1 MTKNDLAWYRSLKKN
16 HKRDQKIKI
25 FKEIQENIT
34 FIKQEDDREET
45 QKLNEKNYWKLKIFI
60 SVVLRDICNFK

>member
-1 MTKNDLAWYRSLKKN
+1 MVQIIKKN
-16 HKRDQKIKI
+16 HKRDQKIKF

-45 QKLNEKNYWKLKIFI
+45 QILNEKNLEIKDFHV
-60 SVVLRDICNFK
+60 SSFKGHL

>member
-1 MTKNDLAWYRSLKKN
+1 MVQIIKKN
-16 HKRDQKIKI
+16 HKRDQKIK
-25 FKEIQENIT
+25 FLKEIQENIT